1 MLLSFPIALCRE
13 ANGCSA
19 CGNGG
24 VTVDIG
30 EGDQPERAELLVWEQ
45 RQQYPETYAFFGLKI
60 SGIEGS
66 SSWCRMQSTPILKT
80 VPPNTAAGRSNAGD
94 ANGDVGSKALDVDEK
109 FRHLLAERST
119 TDVADAGT
127 EKTIYP
133 DVVNM
138 SGDREVHLTFREE
151 RFKKGRPWTQA
162 TDAPQILK
170 TIFRDANGAHLF
182 YKLIK
187 RHIDSTRQTERK
199 GIDEIAP
206 SLLRPSV
213 LTNPEPAPVPQKP
226 AASTVASTSKK
237 QSSWPSG
244 GPARDAHRE
253 LCLKR
258 LPDADSLQWMV
269 VEYLLENDKEEGS
282 ALWEM
287 RDRFSAQHPRFLE
300 AYPGS
305 KKLYQSISNR
315 CLALFRRGEVLR
327 TAEGRY
333 RALSTKLPNLGQAST
348 CAPVSSGKL
357 RASAAAT
364 ENRSSS
370 DSAKGP
376 NVEDASRSVDP
387 HSLADT
393 STPSRRKHQRTEEQI
408 SSKSGQVEAGSRTEG
423 VAETSASIASR
434 SPQHRRQCTLNK
446 GKGRY
451 IDSSSSSAS
460 EDDEVSMVDARR
472 TKKIRV
478 VGAFGGR
485 DSDPENVGPSPAQAP
500 LHHEDDATLAR
511 ARELASVAALTT
523 LAASKNEARQEKIKL
538 SDGTQVSRALVHAF
552 IRLAPNLTDVVRRAV
567 EELAIVP
574 SQPLLPSA
582 STASDNQSRSS
593 KGSTDQRERPT
604 GVGLDVLQPCVWAH
618 LEGGASMAGDAGKRF
633 KVDRMT
639 ELVVL
644 SLLENEVIDR
654 EGKGFVV
661 RPTASPKV

>member
-1 MLLSFPIALCRE
+1 MLLSFAIALCRE

-19 CGNGG
+19 YGNGG
-24 VTVDIG
+24 VTVDMG
-30 EGDQPERAELLVWEQ
+30 DGDQPERAEMLVWEQ
-45 RQQYPETYAFFGLKI
+45 RQHYPETYAFFGLKI

-80 VPPNTAAGRSNAGD
+80 VPPNTTAGRSNAGD
-94 ANGDVGSKALDVDEK
+94 ANGDGGSKALDVDEK

-119 TDVADAGT
+119 TDAADAGT

-133 DVVNM
+133 DVVSM
-138 SGDREVHLTFREE
+138 LGDREVHLTFREE
-151 RFKKGRPWTQA
+151 RFK
-162 TDAPQILK
+162 ILK

-199 GIDEIAP
+199 GTEEIAP

-213 LTNPEPAPVPQKP
+213 LTNPDPAPAPAPVPQKA
-226 AASTVASTSKK
+226 AASTVASASKK

-269 VEYLLENDKEEGS
+269 VEYLLENDKEEGC

-348 CAPVSSGKL
+348 SAPVSSGKL

-364 ENRSSS
+364 ENHSSS

-393 STPSRRKHQRTEEQI
+393 STPSRRKHHRTEEPT
-408 SSKSGQVEAGSRTEG
+408 SSKSGQVEPGSRMEG
-423 VAETSASIASR
+423 VSETSASIASR

-460 EDDEVSMVDARR
+460 EDEELSTVDARR

-485 DSDPENVGPSPAQAP
+485 DSDSENVGPSTAHAS
-500 LHHEDDATLAR
+500 LHREGDATLAR
-511 ARELASVAALTT
+511 SSETASVAALTT

-552 IRLAPNLTDVVRRAV
+552 IRLAPNLTEVVRGAIG
-567 EELAIVP
+567 ELAIVP
-574 SQPLLPSA
+574 SQSLLPSA
-582 STASDNQSRSS
+582 GTASDNQSRSS
-593 KGSTDQRERPT
+593 KGTTDQRGPST
-604 GVGLDVLQPCVWAH
+604 GVGLDVLQPCIWAH
-618 LEGGASMAGDAGKRF
+618 LEGGASTSGDADKRF
-633 KVDRMT
+633 KVNRMV

-644 SLLENEVIDR
+644 SLVENEVIDR
-654 EGKGFVV
+654 VGGGFFV